1 MPHLDDV
8 VLLAGMFRAL
18 ALSGRFHRWQGD
30 AKRRLTRQGIR
41 PSVCPE
47 GNRTTVEE

>member
-18 ALSGRFHRWQGD
+18 ALSGRFHRWQG
-30 AKRRLTRQGIR
+30 
-41 PSVCPE
+41 
-47 GNRTTVEE
+47 